1 MRINGLRDLPSAVAL
16 PQLGFSARLLEAAA
30 NGIPAIANRVG
41 GITEVVGDGGIA
53 IEFERGRDAAA
64 DAAERYVRAI
74 RPLRD
79 DVSEYAALSRK
90 ARARA
95 RDYEREQPLQA
106 EALRRALSVKK
117 LKIN

>member
-41 GITEVVGDGGIA
+41 GIMEVVGDGGIA

-74 RPLRD
+74 RRLRD
-79 DVSEYAALSRK
+79 DAAEYVALSRK
-90 ARARA
+90 AWARARA
-95 RDYEREQPLQA
+95 YEREQPLQV
-106 EALRRALSVKK
+106 EALRRALSVRK
-117 LKIN
+117 LKIS